1 MMVNICLL
9 LVATFHAAPMW
20 SRYLLVQLEDTYGPL
35 IEPPDVYGIEGTHGP
50 YIYSPDGHGKRCS

>member
-9 LVATFHAAPMW
+9 LVATFHVAPMW

-35 IEPPDVYGIEGTHGP
+35 IEPPDAHGIEDSLPPLTE
-50 YIYSPDGHGKRCS
+50 SPDAHGKSCS